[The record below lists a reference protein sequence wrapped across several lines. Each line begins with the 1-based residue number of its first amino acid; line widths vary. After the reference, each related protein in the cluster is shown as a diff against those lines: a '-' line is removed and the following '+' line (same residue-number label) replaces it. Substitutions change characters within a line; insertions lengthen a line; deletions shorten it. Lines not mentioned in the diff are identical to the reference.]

1 MAAPENVFT
10 TLRGLFLKQ
19 GRIVKNWKERK
30 FELKGMV
37 QDTLAA
43 ATMCSSDADY
53 VRVRVRWGVRCAG
66 PVVL

>member
-43 ATMCSSDADY
+43 ATMCSSDADCASACA
-53 VRVRVRWGVRCAG
+53 VGVAG